1 MTNNSI
7 ALENIRVLDLSR
19 VLAGPYCT
27 MLLADYGAEVIKV
40 EQPGRGDGT
49 RQWGPPWIGDQSAY
63 FLSVNRNKHS
73 LALNLKHEEGRTIL
87 RRLLADA
94 DILIENFK
102 PGTMAKWGLD
112 YEALAADFPGL
123 IYCAITGYG
132 QTGPYRD
139 RPGYDFA
146 IQAEGGLMSITGPA
160 DGGPADSGPA
170 NGGPH
175 KVGVA
180 VADITTGLYATIAIL
195 TALHHREHTGK
206 GQYIDVALLDAQVG
220 WLANVAHNYFA
231 TGQTPG
237 RYGNAH
243 PNIVPYE
250 LFATQDGQLA
260 LAIGNDAQYRRFCA
274 LAGRD
279 DLAADERFQTN
290 AGRVQHRTELVPLF
304 QDLLRTRTT
313 ADWLAICAAEN
324 IPAGPLNDIPTILND
339 AHIQARDM
347 VQTVEHPTLGPIQQ
361 LGPVAKLSA
370 TPAAIRTAPPLLG
383 ADTVAILQEK
393 LEMSTEEIGR
403 LRIADVV
410 G

>member
-1 MTNNSI
+1 
-7 ALENIRVLDLSR
+7 
-19 VLAGPYCT
+19 

-49 RQWGPPWIGDQSAY
+49 RQWGPPWVGDQSAY
-63 FLSVNRNKHS
+63 FLSVNRNKRS
-73 LALNLKHEEGRTIL
+73 LALNLKHPEGQEIL
-87 RRLLADA
+87 RRLLAQS

-102 PGTMAKWGLD
+102 PGTMAQWGLD
-112 YEALAADFPGL
+112 YESLAPDFPRL

-160 DGGPADSGPA
+160 DGK
-170 NGGPH
+170 PH

-180 VADITTGLYATIAIL
+180 VVDITSGLYATIAIL
-195 TALHHREHTGK
+195 TALHHREQTGE
-206 GQYIDVALLDAQVG
+206 GQYIDIALLDAQVG

-231 TGQTPG
+231 TGETPG
-237 RYGNAH
+237 RFGNAH

-250 LFATQDGQLA
+250 VFQTKDGHLA
-260 LAIGNDAQYRRFCA
+260 LAIGNDTQYHRFCV
-274 LAGRD
+274 LAGRP
-279 DLAADERFQTN
+279 DLVEDERFQTN
-290 AGRVQHRTELVPLF
+290 AGRVQHREELVPMF
-304 QDLLRTRTT
+304 QEVLRTRAT
-313 ADWLAICAAEN
+313 ADWLALCAEEN

-339 AHIQARDM
+339 PHIQAREM
-347 VQTVEHPTLGPIQQ
+347 VQTVHHATLGEVQQ

-370 TPAAIRTAPPLLG
+370 TPAAIRSAPPLLG
-383 ADTVAILQEK
+383 ADTADILQEM
-393 LEMSTEEIGR
+393 LAMDGAEIEQLQAAGV
-403 LRIADVV
+403 I